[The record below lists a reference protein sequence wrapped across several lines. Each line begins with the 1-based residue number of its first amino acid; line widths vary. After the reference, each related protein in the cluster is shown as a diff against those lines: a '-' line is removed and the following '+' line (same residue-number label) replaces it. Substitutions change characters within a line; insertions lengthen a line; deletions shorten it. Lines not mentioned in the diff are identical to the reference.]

1 MKKPFIWGHRGAC
14 AYETDNTI
22 ESFKLAIEKGADGI
36 ESDVHIT
43 KDNVLIFY
51 HDDRIEYNS
60 KMISPSSLTF
70 EQIQSISLKNDR
82 KVPAV
87 KEVFAYFKDKKNL
100 QGGPIKYSLDLKTLK
115 MGIPLIQL
123 AEEIGIA
130 EHVELTPNDN
140 YPTFWKYV
148 SQYRSISSNIQIV
161 DSAHF
166 EMEWLKKLFRK
177 MYYQNWEKFHKFG
190 LKARHLKADRTD
202 RGYRNG

>member
-1 MKKPFIWGHRGAC
+1 
-14 AYETDNTI
+14 
-22 ESFKLAIEKGADGI
+22 
-36 ESDVHIT
+36 
-43 KDNVLIFY
+43 
-51 HDDRIEYNS
+51 
-60 KMISPSSLTF
+60 MISPSSLTF

-190 LKARHLKADRTD
+190 LKAVNLKADRATD
-202 RGYRNG
+202 EVIEMVRAKKLKMYVWDCHSEDIIRKFCQKGVDAIYTDYPDLAYKIRN